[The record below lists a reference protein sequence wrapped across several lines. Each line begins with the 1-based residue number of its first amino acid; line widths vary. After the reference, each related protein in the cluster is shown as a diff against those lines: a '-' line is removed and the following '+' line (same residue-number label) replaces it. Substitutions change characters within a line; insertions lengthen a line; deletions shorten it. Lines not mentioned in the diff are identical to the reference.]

1 MTEEES
7 KLLSILESRVH
18 QLMSLYN
25 DTKIQKETLQ
35 LLCEKLEQENRL
47 LKDKYDNLK
56 IARIISVKKDDV
68 KNTKNKLTLLV
79 KEVDKCIALLNE

>member
-7 KLLSILESRVH
+7 KLLSIFEGRVH

-25 DTKIQKETLQ
+25 DLKIQKETLQ
-35 LLCEKLEQENRL
+35 ILCKKLEQENKS
-47 LKDKYDNLK
+47 LKNKYDNLK
-56 IARIISVKKDDV
+56 LARIISVKQDDF
-68 KNTKNKLTLLV
+68 KSTKNKLTQLV